1 MEGSIYRAMISVE
14 GLTKYY
20 GEHAAIKDLAFKI
33 AKGEVIGFLGL
44 NGAGKSTTL
53 KVLGCVLAPT
63 SGRVTVDGY
72 DVGENPHEIRK
83 RIGYLPDVPPL
94 YDEMTVGGYLD
105 FVARLRGITPQD
117 SRARVIAVE
126 AKTSLSEWDD
136 APISS
141 LSHGYRQRVG
151 VAQALVHNPQL
162 LILDEP
168 TGGLDPVQI
177 VEMREL
183 IKRLKGE
190 HTILVSSHILS
201 EISQICD
208 RLLIIHNGEIVAQ
221 GSEDQLA
228 SEAGGGAG
236 GTIEVEVTG
245 NAQKAIDAAKAVPQ
259 VTAVEMVKLDGDT
272 VQLKVKAQADVRP
285 QIVRALVQAQIDV
298 LKVGKSHG
306 RLEDIFMK
314 FTSKEGASA

>member
-1 MEGSIYRAMISVE
+1 MISVE

-72 DVGENPHEIRK
+72 DVVENPHEIRK

-105 FVARLRGITPQD
+105 FVARLRGVSAAD
-117 SRARVIAVE
+117 SPARVKAIE
-126 AKTSLSEWDD
+126 EKTGLKEWHD

-201 EISQICD
+201 EISQVCD
-208 RLLIIHNGEIVAQ
+208 RLLIIHDGQIVAQ
-221 GSEDQLA
+221 GTEEQLA
-228 SEAGGGAG
+228 SEAGSGAG
-236 GTIEVEVTG
+236 GTIEIELRG

-259 VTAVEMVKLDGDT
+259 VTEVQMVQLDGERA
-272 VQLKVKAQADVRP
+272 QLKVKAQADVRP
-285 QIVRALVQAQIDV
+285 AIVRALVAAQLDV
-298 LKVGKSHG
+298 LKVGKSQG
-306 RLEDIFMK
+306 RLEDIFMR
-314 FTSKEGASA
+314 FTQKEGAA

>member
-1 MEGSIYRAMISVE
+1 MISVE

-20 GEHAAIKDLAFKI
+20 GEHAAIRDLAFKI

-72 DVGENPHEIRK
+72 DVVENPHEIRK

-94 YDEMTVGGYLD
+94 YDEMTVGGYLE
-105 FVARLRGITPQD
+105 FVARLRGVGPAD
-117 SRARVIAVE
+117 APVRVKAIE
-126 AKTSLSEWDD
+126 DKTGLKEWHD

-201 EISQICD
+201 EISQVCD
-208 RLLIIHNGEIVAQ
+208 RLLIIHDGQIVAQ
-221 GSEDQLA
+221 GTEEQLA
-228 SEAGGGAG
+228 TEAGAGGG
-236 GTIEVEVTG
+236 GTIEIELAG
-245 NAQKAIDAAKAVPQ
+245 NAQKAIDVTKAVPQ
-259 VTAVEMVKLDGDT
+259 VTEVQMAKLEGER
-272 VQLKVKAQADVRP
+272 VQLKVKVQADVRP
-285 QIVRALVQAQIDV
+285 AIVRALVAAQLDV
-298 LKVGKSHG
+298 LKVGKSQG
-306 RLEDIFMK
+306 RLEDIFMR
-314 FTSKEGASA
+314 FTQKEGAA

>member
-1 MEGSIYRAMISVE
+1 MISVE

-33 AKGEVIGFLGL
+33 SKGEVIGFLGL

-72 DVGENPHEIRK
+72 DVVENPHEIRK
-83 RIGYLPDVPPL
+83 RIGYLPDTPPL
-94 YDEMTVGGYLD
+94 YDEMTVGAYLD
-105 FVARLRGITPQD
+105 FVARLRGVSPTDAP
-117 SRARVIAVE
+117 ARVKAIE
-126 AKTSLSEWDD
+126 EKTGLTAWHE

-183 IKRLKGE
+183 IRKLKGE
-190 HTILVSSHILS
+190 HTILVSSHILP

-221 GSEDQLA
+221 GTE
-228 SEAGGGAG
+228 
-236 GTIEVEVTG
+236 IELLG
-245 NAQKAIDAAKAVPQ
+245 PAQKAIDAAKTVSQ
-259 VTAVEMVKLDGDT
+259 VSEVNVVKLDADK
-272 VQLKVKAQADVRP
+272 VQLKIQAQADVRP
-285 QIVRALVQAQIDV
+285 AIVRALVAANLDV
-298 LKVGKSHG
+298 LKVGKSQG
-306 RLEDIFMK
+306 RLEQIFMK
-314 FTSKEGASA
+314 FTHKEAAA

>member
-1 MEGSIYRAMISVE
+1 MISVE

-20 GEHAAIKDLAFKI
+20 GERPAIKDLAFQI

-63 SGRVTVDGY
+63 SGKVTVDGY

-83 RIGYLPDVPPL
+83 RIGYLPDTPPV

-105 FVARLRGITPQD
+105 FVARLRGVKASD
-117 SRARVIAVE
+117 ARARVKAAE
-126 AKTSLSEWDD
+126 AKTSLTEWDD
-136 APISS
+136 APIFS

-183 IKRLKGE
+183 IKKLKGE
-190 HTILVSSHILS
+190 HTILLSSHILP

-208 RLLIIHNGEIVAQ
+208 RLLIIHDGQIVAQ
-221 GSEDQLA
+221 GTEDQLA
-228 SEAGGGAG
+228 AAAGAREG
-236 GTIEVEVTG
+236 GTIDVEVQGPAQKAVDAAKTVKQVSAVEVTP
-245 NAQKAIDAAKAVPQ
+245 IDAQRVSLRIQAS
-259 VTAVEMVKLDGDT
+259 
-272 VQLKVKAQADVRP
+272 ADVRP
-285 QIVRALVQAQIDV
+285 EVVRALVQANVDV
-298 LKVGKSHG
+298 FKVAKSLG
-306 RLEDIFMK
+306 RLESIFMK
-314 FTSKEGASA
+314 FTQETEAA

>member
-1 MEGSIYRAMISVE
+1 MISVE

-72 DVGENPHEIRK
+72 DVVENPHEIRK

-94 YDEMTVGGYLD
+94 YDEMTVGGYLE
-105 FVARLRGITPQD
+105 FVARLRGVGAADAP
-117 SRARVIAVE
+117 ARVKAIE
-126 AKTSLSEWDD
+126 DKTGLKEWHD

-183 IKRLKGE
+183 IKRLKGD

-201 EISQICD
+201 EISQVCD
-208 RLLIIHNGEIVAQ
+208 RLLIIHDGQIVAQ
-221 GSEDQLA
+221 GTEEQLA
-228 SEAGGGAG
+228 TEAGGGGG
-236 GTIEVEVTG
+236 GTIEIELSG
-245 NAQKAIDAAKAVPQ
+245 NAQKAIDATKAVPQ
-259 VTAVEMVKLDGDT
+259 VTEVQMAKLEGER
-272 VQLKVKAQADVRP
+272 VQLKVKVQADVRP
-285 QIVRALVQAQIDV
+285 AIVRALVAAQLDV
-298 LKVGKSHG
+298 LKVGKSQG
-306 RLEDIFMK
+306 RLEDIFMR
-314 FTSKEGASA
+314 FTQKEGAA

>member
-1 MEGSIYRAMISVE
+1 MIQVE

-33 AKGEVIGFLGL
+33 EKGEVIGFLGL

-63 SGRVTVDGY
+63 SGRVTVDGF
-72 DVGENPHEIRK
+72 DVVENPHEIRR

-94 YDEMTVGGYLD
+94 YDEMTVGGYLE
-105 FVARLRGITPQD
+105 FVAELRAVSKAD
-117 SRARVIAVE
+117 SPARVKAVE
-126 AKTSLSEWDD
+126 IKTGLAHVHD
-136 APISS
+136 APIGS
-141 LSHGYRQRVG
+141 LSHGFRQRVG
-151 VAQALVHNPQL
+151 VAQALVHNPKL

-183 IKRLKGE
+183 IRALKGE

-208 RLLIIHNGEIVAQ
+208 RLLVIQNGEIVAQ
-221 GSEDQLA
+221 GTEDELA
-228 SEAGGGAG
+228 KRFGSKGGG
-236 GTIEVEVTG
+236 TVEIELKGAT
-245 NAQKAIDAAKAVPQ
+245 QKAIDAAKTVAG
-259 VTAVEMVKLDGDT
+259 VTDVVMTRLDGET
-272 VQLKVKAQADVRP
+272 VHLKIQSTAEVRP
-285 QIVRALVQAQIDV
+285 AVVRALVQAGIDV
-298 LKVGKSHG
+298 LKVDKSEG
-306 RLEDIFMK
+306 RLEDIFLK
-314 FTSKEGASA
+314 LTHGASA